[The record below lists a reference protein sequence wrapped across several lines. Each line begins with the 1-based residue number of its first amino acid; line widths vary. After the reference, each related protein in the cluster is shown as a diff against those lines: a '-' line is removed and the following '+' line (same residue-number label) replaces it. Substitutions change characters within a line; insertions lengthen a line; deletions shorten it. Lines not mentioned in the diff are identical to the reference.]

1 MFDNNTHSPINC
13 VTVLAIFTVL
23 DFKKFSFIYAN
34 TINEL
39 CILYSARA
47 QHRKSD
53 VLNNWMTII

>member
-1 MFDNNTHSPINC
+1 M
-13 VTVLAIFTVL
+13 AIFTVL